1 MERLHGIS
9 IANEIIWD
17 LVISLVY
24 ALFTLHNKNTATF
37 SRRLCS
43 ISIVYYRY
51 FVRIDN
57 SVIVCNNY
65 TRSPNFRQWQRTS
78 FKDARVTPSYF
89 NSFVYID

>member
-24 ALFTLHNKNTATF
+24 ALFTLHNKNAATF

-57 SVIVCNNY
+57 SVIACNNY

-78 FKDARVTPSYF
+78 FKDARVTPRYF
-89 NSFVYID
+89 NSFAYID